1 MKKLLLVCLVLFTN
15 SAWAQLVQVFES
27 VEATFYIDLSTVRKE
42 NGSRRATDIKDLKK
56 REPDGTKSRV
66 AQREYEC
73 KAKRSRI
80 LSLST
85 FAATMASGT
94 MLSNSNEASGW
105 VDIAPNTTAAALL
118 NRVCAN

>member
-1 MKKLLLVCLVLFTN
+1 M
-15 SAWAQLVQVFES
+15 QVFES